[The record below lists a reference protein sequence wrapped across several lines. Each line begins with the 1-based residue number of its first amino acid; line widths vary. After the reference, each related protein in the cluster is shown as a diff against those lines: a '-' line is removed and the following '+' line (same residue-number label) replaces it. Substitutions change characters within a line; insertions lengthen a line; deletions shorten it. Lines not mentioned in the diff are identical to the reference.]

1 MDYIK
6 YIILGLDIFT
16 VLALV
21 FLLLN
26 GLANGFFKSLKK
38 IICFLIPFIIFLFFV
53 DTIVNVMLNFNISQ
67 YAATEFNTINEALI
81 NVFGEKI
88 YGSSVNFENTEVYS
102 LISALVFSVMR
113 LVVYFLGLLVIW
125 LIISPLCRIVFS
137 IFKAFF
143 GSSKGKKKKRR
154 LLGLALGTVRCAIF
168 LFVFTLPIY
177 GMLTTASNVISSV
190 ENYEKEQVSSS
201 QESELE
207 TVKNAINSSFVKQVF
222 DIVKDKNGTSIQE
235 KVLSKLLIIKLDDS
249 KVEILSE
256 VDSLKSLI
264 PIVKKVVTTVD
275 SNLVINTEELTDEEI
290 SLVSKYFKNSSL
302 IKIALPAGI
311 EYAAFVL
318 KNKNINIEND
328 ILINTYN
335 ETENIQSLFATI
347 IDSLKTIDLN
357 IDNPLQMLYQD
368 KSEEVIN
375 NIVKSLMNI
384 TIVKEE
390 IIPYGIDFLKK
401 QLINKVDEEILN
413 NLLEKEKVLET
424 LNNSTLDLAQLVK
437 TVLKFKEETV
447 NFTKLDFS
455 TELALEIADSGV
467 ETFMNLPIIK
477 NNLSYVLEAG
487 LNLINQKLNIA
498 LSFDDVFNNLS
509 SIDYSVEVSAIKES
523 IEKFFLLVGSSKI
536 SIEIL
541 SSKDKVE
548 SLVNSLTQSTI
559 LKDLV
564 VNIVEPFVKKINSK
578 GDANLAA
585 IISEIDFAAYKNISQ
600 SDFAAEICNLVF
612 GVYDLSAIGLNVFEG
627 NVSIDL
633 IDISTDVLKTKFKSI
648 VNTIFG
654 LTLLK
659 DNQNVILKLGIFFL
673 NKVQMFSSL
682 TYESVFGDLEAIDF
696 NEEGNQLADTLL
708 EVLKLHQEKKLTVDH
723 LLANVS
729 DFDKC
734 INSIA
739 KSKIAKNLIP
749 VVLEKVV
756 SSVAGTMLDDK
767 LLAAFDFDSLK
778 TLTETDFSTEVKKL
792 VTSVN
797 LISSLNSN
805 IEVNTIKTL
814 LSNILTLNILG
825 TNQQVFIE
833 YALSTFGLNTF
844 LEDLGISLNYN
855 VKDYSQE
862 VTKINNVLDK
872 INKICPLNEISLES
886 IVALE
891 KNSANAKLLADLFD
905 AASASTL
912 FTNFPKQALNAVIKN
927 FTNIVLTDSDFEII
941 KKNTYN
947 VEFATLFD
955 IYTTANDLSN
965 MTDLTSLNG
974 TNVKAIMEKASKSHV
989 ASLFI
994 GNVLYD
1000 ILGENGL
1007 QIIIKSGGSYQYNFT
1022 TQASMISYKDTIASI
1037 IDLFISFTTFDSATA
1052 SIEVITDKIA
1062 DLKYS
1067 DLLQDTFNK
1076 ILEETV
1082 DLKNVSFD
1090 KEASI
1095 INGVYQYHL
1104 DLQENPLTPIP
1115 AGLLEDYNNSIIAK
1129 KLVAK
1134 IGVSL

>member
-235 KVLSKLLIIKLDDS
+235 KVLSKLLIIKLYDS

-578 GDANLAA
+578 GDVNLAA

-659 DNQNVILKLGIFFL
+659 ENQNVILKLGIFFL